1 VIDSQITQAYRP
13 FSDTVATLRENWGMR
28 LALPMIAWVLLL
40 WAWATIIHAIPEA
53 FSFWVLV
60 GSLIPASVL
69 FWQQPAY
76 GIVALMFFASGFMP
90 PSFVD
95 IRLPIG
101 GGFEMRDILLLL
113 MFGLM
118 FFRGLYHKYVPI
130 PWMPVGLLVGAFFY
144 LVVSSLINA
153 LFFENVPG
161 NWALNDAR
169 ILSFYLIFFIAAWGI
184 TERKALLLVMVGCFV
199 IADITAGIVILQQ
212 RLGAY
217 TYVLPNMR
225 DSTWEVWATGGS
237 AVRVVPPGILLMYFM
252 NLISISLTM
261 FLKPQWGLKVF
272 LILHSLF
279 LSLALLFTYTRSAWV
294 ASLFALLIVLIFT
307 LFTFR
312 RYLAQILIFGTA
324 MILFIIGTV
333 GLIFDNPSVENETM
347 LGIIERFNS
356 IINFDETLDTNSL
369 RWRLFEAQQATK
381 AIREQPLTGVGL
393 GNAYRPITTFQGES
407 VGLWTDEFISYFR
420 IDRFTRY
427 VHTSYLAVAVKM
439 GLPGIIVLV
448 LIFVVTIIK
457 GFMMMFRLNSRFAQ
471 GLTLA
476 IVAGMIG
483 MLQWSFLHAHLMLA
497 TSTATNGL
505 LLGILAAIYTMYILP
520 MDATTNL
527 ERSQQLSMIRR
538 AIEFVEGRRQPNN
551 PS

>member
-1 VIDSQITQAYRP
+1 VIDTQITQAYRT

-28 LALPMIAWVLLL
+28 LVLPMIGWVLLL
-40 WAWATIIHAIPEA
+40 WLWANIIHAIPEA

-60 GSLIPASVL
+60 GSLIPATVL

-76 GIVALMFFASGFMP
+76 GIVALMFFASGFVP

-95 IRLPIG
+95 IRLPVG

-118 FFRGLYHKYVPI
+118 FFRGLIHKYVPI
-130 PWMPVGLLVGAFFY
+130 PWMPVGLLVAAFFY

-153 LFFENVPG
+153 LYFENVPG
-161 NWALNDAR
+161 NWALSDAR

-184 TERKALLLVMVGCFV
+184 TERKALLLVIVGCFV

-217 TYVLPNMR
+217 TYVLQSMR
-225 DSTWEVWATGGS
+225 DGNWQVWATGSS

-261 FLKPQWGLKVF
+261 LLKPRWGLKVF
-272 LILHSLF
+272 LVLHSLF
-279 LSLALLFTYTRSAWV
+279 LSLALLLTYTRSAWV
-294 ASLFALLIVLIFT
+294 ASAVALLIIVVFT
-307 LFTFR
+307 LFIFR
-312 RYLAQILIFGTA
+312 RYLVHIFIFGTA
-324 MILFIIGTV
+324 TILFIVGTV
-333 GLIFDNPSVENETM
+333 GLIFDNPSVENEVM
-347 LGIIERFNS
+347 LDIINRFNS
-356 IINFDETLDTNSL
+356 IINFDDTLESNSL
-369 RWRLFEAQQATK
+369 RWRVFEAQQAAK

-393 GNAYRPITTFQGES
+393 GNAYRPVTTFQNEA
-407 VGLWTDEFISYFR
+407 VGLWTDEFIAYEL

-427 VHTSYLAVAVKM
+427 VHTSYLAVTVKM

-448 LIFVVTIIK
+448 LIFVAAIIR
-457 GFMMMFRLNSRFAQ
+457 GFIMMSRLNSRFAQ

-520 MDATTNL
+520 MGATNNL

-538 AIEFVEGRRQPNN
+538 AIEFVEGRRQSNN